1 MERMMHQNS
10 WCLYHH
16 FNINSSRGCVYTVRR
31 FFLTQAAHI
40 TAGCSSVSPKHISAF
55 TVARSEMTDSR
66 TSSDPL
72 VTSNAIQSQWA
83 GQFQKEQEKIK
94 SIFVLAKKMSSW
106 KVKLI
111 VCSLGWRILFCVILG
126 RKERDQEKKKR
137 QQVSSAESCDSLK
150 GSWIWFADSCCLL
163 TAAGLHRFDFFSL
176 NCKANVNKLESL
188 PWVNSTCVSFFPDG
202 KLNVLWLWNDR
213 RRN

>member
-72 VTSNAIQSQWA
+72 VTSNAIQSQGA

-94 SIFVLAKKMSSW
+94 SIFLLAKKMSSW
-106 KVKLI
+106 KFKLI
-111 VCSLGWRILFCVILG
+111 VCSLGWRILFCVILS
-126 RKERDQEKKKR
+126 RKERDQEKKGSKFL
-137 QQVSSAESCDSLK
+137 QLK
-150 GSWIWFADSCCLL
+150 VVTHWRVVEFGLL
-163 TAAGLHRFDFFSL
+163 TAAACWQLWVCTGLI
-176 NCKANVNKLESL
+176 
-188 PWVNSTCVSFFPDG
+188 SF
-202 KLNVLWLWNDR
+202 L
-213 RRN
+213 